1 VLNGQRD
8 GRTFSLDDLLRL
20 PKRKNFFKTSVDS
33 FPSVSCLNVYYFSML
48 KYFVSGS
55 PSPSNRGS
63 DNDVASQ
70 RRKAERQQILQRL
83 IASQIPNDGSIGSS
97 GETVMMKSLGGRRV
111 FSANEQSVEVELER
125 VETRLC
131 SQMSLDPKA
140 EKKVKQMHSSDC
152 D

>member
-1 VLNGQRD
+1 
-8 GRTFSLDDLLRL
+8 
-20 PKRKNFFKTSVDS
+20 
-33 FPSVSCLNVYYFSML
+33 ML

-55 PSPSNRGS
+55 PSPSSRGS

-140 EKKVKQMHSSDC
+140 EKKVVTFFPYLSFV
-152 D
+152 